1 MFIMFHCIKIIIP
14 NEMRYN
20 NCALQGVAEN
30 TTYWNQT
37 HAGVKQSRHEETR
50 RAPVDNELINFLY
63 CLSFRIENK
72 NIYSKP

>member
-37 HAGVKQSRHEETR
+37 THAGVK
-50 RAPVDNELINFLY
+50 
-63 CLSFRIENK
+63 
-72 NIYSKP
+72 